1 MLNWENVPSDNRL
14 TVLRAKVPGGWLV
27 FTRWGSDEAMRQL
40 SSCLTLA
47 AMLVVTSTAD
57 AQTPTRPAPTVR
69 PAVDGVLAAF
79 EQHRLVGLGDM
90 HNMAQQEDFF
100 VTLIRDPRFVK
111 EVGNVV
117 VEFGTATHQAI
128 LDRYVNGGD
137 VSFAELRSVWS
148 DVVGWV
154 PTVTG
159 LGYVNFFVQ
168 VRTINLSLPPEQ
180 RVRVW
185 LGEPVIDWSK
195 VKTREDVMPFMSQ
208 RDSNPAAI
216 IKREIL
222 AKGKKALVIYGA
234 GHFDMPDMPVE
245 FRVRSLQTLVEEDYP
260 DAFFIVLPYWGFVEK
275 ACSVAFE
282 QTYRDWPTPAMAFP
296 VRGST
301 IEDALSKRGCHASTP
316 SNPVINLPNKTAAE
330 LAEIRAKV
338 AIAEE
343 HMLSGMN
350 GDALLYLGPAATL
363 TRTPQE
369 PSIYL
374 DAAYRAEINRRNQI
388 RGFQLLPN
396 AIPFEPNTVSP
407 RPLRP

>member
-1 MLNWENVPSDNRL
+1 MRELFSRL
-14 TVLRAKVPGGWLV
+14 MFA
-27 FTRWGSDEAMRQL
+27 AI
-40 SSCLTLA
+40 LA
-47 AMLVVTSTAD
+47 VTSMAG
-57 AQTPTRPAPTVR
+57 AQTPHPPAPTVR
-69 PAVDGVLAAF
+69 PAIDGILAAF
-79 EQHRLVGLGDM
+79 EKHPLVGLGDM
-90 HNMAQQEDFF
+90 HGMAQQQDFF
-100 VTLIRDPRFVK
+100 VTLIRHPRFAK

-117 VEFGTATHQAI
+117 VEFGTATHQDI
-128 LDRYVNGGD
+128 LDRYINGGH
-137 VSFAELRSVWS
+137 VSYAELRSVWS
-148 DVVGWV
+148 DVVGWT

-159 LGYVNFFVQ
+159 LGYGNFFVQ

-195 VKTREDVMPFMSQ
+195 VKTREDIIPAMSQ
-208 RDSNPAAI
+208 RDSYPATI

-222 AKGKKALVIYGA
+222 AKGKKALVIYGGA
-234 GHFDMPDMPVE
+234 HFDNPDMRPVDPKTGDPIPAKVL
-245 FRVRSLQTLVEEDYP
+245 RNWVEEDYP
-260 DAFFIVLPYWGFVEK
+260 NAFFIVLPYWGFVQK
-275 ACSVAFE
+275 ACSAAFE
-282 QTYRDWPTPAMAFP
+282 QTYRDWPIPALAFP

-301 IEDALSKRGCHASTP
+301 IEDALRTPGCHAAP
-316 SNPVINLPNKTAAE
+316 PGAIFIMPNRTEAE

-343 HMLSGMN
+343 NMLSGMN
-350 GDALLYLGPAATL
+350 GDALLYLGAAATL

-388 RGFQLLPN
+388 RGLPLLPN

-407 RPLRP
+407 RPMRP

>member
-1 MLNWENVPSDNRL
+1 MRKLFS
-14 TVLRAKVPGGWLV
+14 VLM
-27 FTRWGSDEAMRQL
+27 F
-40 SSCLTLA
+40 A
-47 AMLVVTSTAD
+47 AMPTVTSIAG
-57 AQTPTRPAPTVR
+57 AQTPTPPAPTVR
-69 PAVDGVLAAF
+69 PAIDGILAAF
-79 EQHRLVGLGDM
+79 EKHPLVGLGDM
-90 HNMAQQEDFF
+90 HGMAQQEDFF
-100 VTLIRDPRFVK
+100 VTLIRDPRFAK

-117 VEFGTATHQAI
+117 VEFGTATHQDI
-128 LDRYVNGGD
+128 LDRYINGGN
-137 VSFAELRSVWS
+137 VSYAELRSVWS

-168 VRTINLSLPPEQ
+168 VRTTNLSLPPEQ

-195 VKTREDVMPFMSQ
+195 VGTWDDFIPAMSQ
-208 RDSNPAAI
+208 RDSYPATI

-222 AKGKKALVIYGA
+222 AKGKKALVIYGG
-234 GHFDMPDMPVE
+234 GHFTNPDMPANFGPKV
-245 FRVRSLQTLVEEDYP
+245 LQTLVEEDYP
-260 DAFFIVLPYWGFVEK
+260 KAFFIVLPYWGFVEK
-275 ACSVAFE
+275 ACSAAFE
-282 QTYRDWPTPAMAFP
+282 QTYRDWPTPALAFP

-301 IEDALSKRGCHASTP
+301 IAESLRKPGCHAAPPGPTFSM
-316 SNPVINLPNKTAAE
+316 PNKTEAE

-338 AIAEE
+338 AIADEN
-343 HMLSGMN
+343 MLSGMN
-350 GDALLYLGPAATL
+350 SDALLYLGPAATL

-388 RGFQLLPN
+388 RRLPLLPN

-407 RPLRP
+407 RPMRP

>member
-1 MLNWENVPSDNRL
+1 MRTRSFRL
-14 TVLRAKVPGGWLV
+14 TFA
-27 FTRWGSDEAMRQL
+27 AI
-40 SSCLTLA
+40 LA
-47 AMLVVTSTAD
+47 VTSMTG
-57 AQTPTRPAPTVR
+57 AQTPNPPAPTVR
-69 PAVDGVLAAF
+69 PAIDGILAAF
-79 EQHRLVGLGDM
+79 ETHPLVGLGDM
-90 HNMAQQEDFF
+90 HGMAQQEDFF
-100 VTLIRDPRFVK
+100 VTLIRDPRFAK

-117 VEFGTATHQAI
+117 VEFGGAMHQDV
-128 LDRYVNGGD
+128 LDRYINGGN
-137 VSFAELRSVWS
+137 VSYAELRSVWS

-185 LGEPVIDWSK
+185 LGEPVIDWST
-195 VKTREDVMPFMSQ
+195 VKTLEDFMPAMSQ
-208 RDSNPAAI
+208 RDSYPATI

-222 AKGKKALVIYGA
+222 ANGKKALVIYGNW
-234 GHFDMPDMPVE
+234 HFASSDMLIVGPD
-245 FRVRSLQTLVEEDYP
+245 RVLRTLVEQDYP
-260 DAFFIVLPYWGFVEK
+260 NAFFIVSPYWGFVEK
-275 ACSVAFE
+275 ACSAAFE
-282 QTYRDWPTPAMAFP
+282 QTYRDWPTPALAFP

-301 IEDALSKRGCHASTP
+301 IENALRQPGCHASPPNASTTI
-316 SNPVINLPNKTAAE
+316 VPNKTEAE

-338 AIAEE
+338 AMADENV
-343 HMLSGMN
+343 LSGMN

-388 RGFQLLPN
+388 KGLALLPN

-407 RPLRP
+407 RPMRP

>member
-1 MLNWENVPSDNRL
+1 MRKSFSRL
-14 TVLRAKVPGGWLV
+14 MIVAI
-27 FTRWGSDEAMRQL
+27 
-40 SSCLTLA
+40 LA
-47 AMLVVTSTAD
+47 VTSMAG
-57 AQTPTRPAPTVR
+57 AQTPNPPAPTVR
-69 PAVDGVLAAF
+69 PAIDGILAAF
-79 EQHRLVGLGDM
+79 EKHPLVGLGDM
-90 HNMAQQEDFF
+90 HGMAQQEDFF
-100 VTLIRDPRFVK
+100 VTLIRDPRFAK

-117 VEFGTATHQAI
+117 VEFGTATHQDI
-128 LDRYVNGGD
+128 LDRYINGGN
-137 VSFAELRSVWS
+137 VSYAELRSVWS
-148 DVVGWV
+148 DVVGWI

-195 VKTREDVMPFMSQ
+195 VKTREDFIPAISQ
-208 RDSNPAAI
+208 RDSYPAAI

-222 AKGKKALVIYGA
+222 AKGKRALVIYGGA
-234 GHFDMPDMPVE
+234 HFDNPDMRAILGPAKV
-245 FRVRSLQTLVEEDYP
+245 LGTLVEEDYP
-260 DAFFIVLPYWGFVEK
+260 NAFFIVLPYWGFVQK
-275 ACSVAFE
+275 ACSAAFE
-282 QTYRDWPTPAMAFP
+282 QTYRDWPTPALAFP

-301 IEDALSKRGCHASTP
+301 IEDALRKPGCHASP
-316 SNPVINLPNKTAAE
+316 PGAIFNMPNKTEAE

-343 HMLSGMN
+343 DMLSGMN

-388 RGFQLLPN
+388 RGLPLLPN

-407 RPLRP
+407 RPMRP

>member
-1 MLNWENVPSDNRL
+1 M
-14 TVLRAKVPGGWLV
+14 
-27 FTRWGSDEAMRQL
+27 M
-40 SSCLTLA
+40 LA
-47 AMLVVTSTAD
+47 AVFAGTSMSGR
-57 AQTPTRPAPTVR
+57 AQTPNRPAPTVR
-69 PAVDGVLAAF
+69 PAVDGILAAF
-79 EQHRLVGLGDM
+79 EKHRLVGLGDM
-90 HNMAQQEDFF
+90 HNLAQQEDFF
-100 VTLIRDPRFVK
+100 VTLIRDPRFAK

-117 VEFGTATHQAI
+117 VEFGTATHQDI
-128 LDRYVNGGD
+128 LDRYVNGGT
-137 VSFAELRSVWS
+137 VSYAELRSVWS

-159 LGYVNFFVQ
+159 LGYANFFVQ
-168 VRTINLSLPPEQ
+168 MRTINLSLPPEQ

-195 VKTREDVMPFMSQ
+195 IKTREDLVPFMSQ
-208 RDSNPAAI
+208 RDSYPASI

-234 GHFDMPDMPVE
+234 GHFDMPDMPAE
-245 FRVRSLQTLVEEDYP
+245 FGIKGLQNLVEDEYP
-260 DAFFIVLPYWGFVEK
+260 KTFFIVLPYWGFVEK

-282 QTYRDWPTPAMAFP
+282 QTFRDWATPSLAFP

-301 IEDALSKRGCHASTP
+301 IEDALRKPGCHASTP
-316 SNPVINLPNKTAAE
+316 NPINVPNKTEAE
-330 LAEIRAKV
+330 LANLRAKV
-338 AIAEE
+338 ALAEE
-343 HMLSGMN
+343 NMLSGMN

-388 RGFQLLPN
+388 RGLPLLPN
-396 AIPFEPNTVSP
+396 AIPFESNTVSP
-407 RPLRP
+407 RPVRP